1 MDRINA
7 SWARIGQP
15 QIPQSPVPPVLAPQ
29 PDGTAEGHN
38 FYRLPIDFA
47 FFRSKTAPFVIPAT
61 ADIPFFSGG

>member
-29 PDGTAEGHN
+29 PDG
-38 FYRLPIDFA
+38 LPIREGVA
-47 FFRSKTAPFVIPAT
+47 RRRRP
-61 ADIPFFSGG
+61 